1 MKLKFSD
8 IILREDDSVSLIR
21 LITLTSFTTYTIL
34 YICSFIWNKP
44 MPYFSEYTTF
54 NASIIFAG
62 IGSKVA
68 DAKFLGIDIK
78 MKPDNPQEETEETPN
93 RHDRPYDRHDR

>member
-21 LITLTSFTTYTIL
+21 LLTVVSFTTYTIL
-34 YICSFIWNKP
+34 YICSFIFNKP
-44 MPYFSEYTTF
+44 MPNFSEYTAF

-78 MKPDNPQEETEETPN
+78 MKQDNNNREEEQDN
-93 RHDRPYDRHDR
+93 RHHFNH